1 MKRRISPE
9 HAFGARL
16 ALAFHKQALSDES
29 PGFKS
34 SPGAP
39 KPAVSPSSAT
49 GGLSAPPKPIAPPR
63 GSPTLQSEVK
73 LRQGGIDE
81 MNAQA
86 ARARVNNTVD
96 TMTLN
101 GRLPT
106 ESLARNVVA
115 PVSKFVSDAS
125 GVTSLTIRNQ
135 AARGAAAGTFLNAG
149 AGQVGKWITG
159 PWGSWGKPKP
169 LSQPEQLH
177 YKGLQNRTVN
187 GQQPLTPYEKQLIDK
202 YDQRQRAYKGEQAR
216 QQAWDAY
223 SAQGINDYDK
233 LDSAIKETSGL
244 IENFDPGTGV
254 KADIA
259 AGPDGKPVVQVVYKD
274 PLKRE
279 QFRRNEQAGD
289 QYANSLAGR
298 AGNIAGTVGNIAADL
313 APTAMAAQA
322 AAGLTGA
329 ALRTVPGGAQVASR
343 AAQLAGKVPQKYWDR
358 ATVMTGLPLSSNVG
372 MRALIGTQ
380 AAQAAGTAAL
390 QTVFG
395 QDTALQN
402 LMPMMATQNALNNV
416 LGPEGAQLVTS
427 FQANRIGPASAVL
440 DVGTP
445 ALGAGTAFGPATQQQ
460 EMAAANAAVGAAP
473 GVHDA
478 QQALAPNAQPSP
490 VNVDR
495 IPPELQPLAANLNAG
510 RGTGQVGVPG
520 TGRPWEGKEG
530 VLPTTQNADFM
541 NWVQSDKGFKN
552 ADGQLNPVEQ
562 QATAKAHEAYN
573 KTLQATGSH
582 VKAQEAQSA
591 AKVEAY
597 AKAYEADQ
605 RTQYESSQSELHQM
619 LASGT
624 AKPEDVSAQ
633 AEKTF
638 KHLVQS
644 DPENAQNATKWAQW
658 ASAKQ
663 NGEDVPDDPLAMQFE
678 DNARNNFVNQ
688 AGAASGA
695 PPSNDPKSFGDWLGG
710 LAQQFDGMPM
720 EAKAAIGLGVPLAL
734 LGVFMS
740 MGEGGGMGGLL
751 FAALGLGAA
760 GLGAAGG
767 GLFGQQGQDFAGN
780 VVGALGQ
787 ATGMIPKELTPEQ
800 KAILTSKDPIQML
813 LSQGGGIMTREEA
826 AKKVEEARA
835 NMTQLQRMQSLGGMQ
850 SSVFQRMGLTPEEA
864 QQATQN
870 VGALTAD
877 YADPNGRINQLIQR
891 GKQHA
896 DPNDKSWAGWGADL
910 AARGRNWWTG
920 KDKQGSVDMNIA
932 LRIYAQ
938 RVASRC

>member
-1 MKRRISPE
+1 MKRRTSPE
-9 HAFGARL
+9 HEFGVRL
-16 ALAFHKQALSDES
+16 ALAFHKQAIS
-29 PGFKS
+29 G
-34 SPGAP
+34 PGAP
-39 KPAVSPSSAT
+39 KPAVSPSAAT
-49 GGLSAPPKPIAPPR
+49 GGLSAPPKPAAPPR
-63 GSPTLQSEVK
+63 AAPALQSELN

-86 ARARVNNTVD
+86 ERARVNNTVD

-115 PVSKFVSDAS
+115 PASKFVSNAS

-135 AARGAAAGTFLNAG
+135 AARGAALGTAVNAG
-149 AGQVGKWITG
+149 GGQVGKWITG

-169 LSQPEQLH
+169 LSQPEQLR
-177 YKGLQNRTVN
+177 YRGLQAQMVN
-187 GQQPLTPYEKQLIDK
+187 GEKPLTPYEKQLLGE

-223 SAQGINDYDK
+223 SAQGIEDYDK
-233 LDSAIKETSGL
+233 LNSAIKETSGL

-254 KADIA
+254 KAEIA
-259 AGPDGKPVVQVVYKD
+259 AGPDGKPSVQVVYKD

-279 QFRRNEQAGD
+279 RLRQNQQAD
-289 QYANSLAGR
+289 DHSLVGR
-298 AGNIAGTVGNIAADL
+298 VGNMAGTAGNIAADL
-313 APTAMAAQA
+313 APAAMAAQA
-322 AAGLTGA
+322 ATGLTGA

-343 AAQLAGKVPQKYWDR
+343 ATQLASSVPQKYWDS
-358 ATVMTGLPLSSNVG
+358 ATVLTGLPLSSNVG
-372 MRALIGTQ
+372 MRALIGSQ
-380 AAQAAGTAAL
+380 AGQAAGTAAL
-390 QTVFG
+390 QAVFG

-402 LMPMMATQNALNNV
+402 LMPMTATQNALNNV
-416 LGPEGAQLVTS
+416 LGPEGSQIITS
-427 FQANRIGPASAVL
+427 FQANRIGPANAAL
-440 DVGTP
+440 DVAVPALATGTP
-445 ALGAGTAFGPATQQQ
+445 FGPATQQQ
-460 EMAAANAAVGAAP
+460 EMAAANGVFGAAP
-473 GVHDA
+473 GVQDA
-478 QQALAPNAQPSP
+478 QQALAPTAQPSP

-495 IPPELQPLAANLNAG
+495 IPPELRPLASNLNAG
-510 RGTGQVGVPG
+510 RGTGQVGVSG
-520 TGRPWEGKEG
+520 TSRPWEGKAG

-541 NWVQSDKGFKN
+541 DWVQSDKGFKN
-552 ADGQLNPVEQ
+552 ADGQINPIEQ
-562 QATAKAHEAYN
+562 QATAKAQAAYN
-573 KTLQATGSH
+573 ETLKTTGSH
-582 VKAQEAQSA
+582 VKAQAAQSA

-605 RTQYESSQSELHQM
+605 RTQYESSQAELQQM
-619 LASGT
+619 LASDT

-644 DPENAQNATKWAQW
+644 DPENAQNATKWTQW

-663 NGEDVPDDPLAMQFE
+663 NGEDVPDDPMAMQFE
-678 DNARNNFVNQ
+678 DNARKNFVDQ
-688 AGAASGA
+688 AAGAAGA
-695 PPSNDPKSFGDWLGG
+695 PETRDPKSFGDWLGG
-710 LAQQFDGMPM
+710 LAQQFDGLPM
-720 EAKAAIGLGVPLAL
+720 EAKAAIGMGVPLAL
-734 LGVFMS
+734 LGIFMS
-740 MGEGGGMGGLL
+740 MGGGGMGGLL

-813 LSQGGGIMTREEA
+813 LSQSGGIMTREEA
-826 AKKVEEARA
+826 AKKVEAARA
-835 NMTQLQRMQSLGGMQ
+835 NMTQLQRMRSLGGMQ

-870 VGALTAD
+870 VGTLTTD

-891 GKQHA
+891 GKQYA
-896 DPNDKSWAGWGADL
+896 DPNDKSWSGWGADL
-910 AARGRNWWTG
+910 AARAQNWWTAG

-938 RVASRC
+938 RVASGC